1 MTKHIKALL
10 LVLLLLLVQLQ
21 AQAQFDGIQLSP
33 QARISLITCS
43 SGEELYSTFGHSA
56 VRVNDPSTGMDVIF
70 NYGTFDF
77 NEPNFYLKFAQGKL
91 NYKLSAA
98 YFQDFVY
105 AYTADNRGVYEQVL
119 NLNLEQRQQYWDF
132 LTNNYLP
139 ENRFYLYDFFFD
151 NCATRIRD
159 GIEATFPNQITF
171 NIDHLD
177 KNMSFRN
184 LTDLYLGPQPW
195 GDFGIDLG
203 LGSRIDRTA
212 TPYEYMFLPD
222 YLAEGLANA
231 TIQQD
236 GKAVPLAGKMQPVY
250 QNTPVEEQFS
260 LFTPMVFWWLLFA
273 TAVALTVI
281 NFRKKNW
288 SKTFD
293 VMLYLLYGLLGL
305 ALLLLW
311 VATDHQGTADNYNLL
326 WAVPTHLII
335 LVYLL
340 RNRFPKWV
348 VAYLAI
354 TAVIAAVL
362 VIGWAWWPQQF
373 HASFLPL
380 TLTIGLRSAYMV
392 WFSQTKQK
400 VIA

>member
-1 MTKHIKALL
+1 MTNYLKGLWLALF
-10 LVLLLLLVQLQ
+10 LLLVQLQ
-21 AQAQFDGIQLSP
+21 AQAQFTGIRLSP
-33 QARISLITCS
+33 EAKISLITCS

-56 VRVNDPSTGMDVIF
+56 VRVNDPSTGMDIIF

-105 AYTADNRGVYEQVL
+105 AYVADNRGVYEQVL
-119 NLNLEQRQQYWDF
+119 NFTPEQKQQYWDF

-139 ENRFYLYDFFFD
+139 ENQFYLYDFFFD

-159 GIEATFPNQITF
+159 GIEATFPNQIQF
-171 NIDHLD
+171 NLAHLD

-184 LTDLYLGPQPW
+184 LTDLYLDPQPW

-222 YLAEGLANA
+222 YLSEGLANA
-231 TIQQD
+231 TIQQN
-236 GKAVPLAGKMQPVY
+236 GKAVPLAGKMQVVY
-250 QNTPVEEQFS
+250 EKKHAEESLS
-260 LFTPMVFWWLLFA
+260 LFTPTVFWWLLFA
-273 TAVALTVI
+273 TAVALTFI
-281 NFRKKNW
+281 NYRKRNW
-288 SKTFD
+288 SKAFD
-293 VMLYLLYGLLGL
+293 TILYLLFGLLGL

-326 WAVPTHLII
+326 WAIPTHLLIF
-335 LVYLL
+335 VYLL
-340 RNRFPKWV
+340 RNSFPKWV

-362 VIGWAWWPQQF
+362 VLGWLWWPQQF

-380 TLTIGLRSAYMV
+380 VLTIGLRSAYMV
-392 WFSQTKQK
+392 WFSRTKQK
-400 VIA
+400 VTT